1 MATIP
6 SKLLN
11 TRTRGQLDFTFNE
24 EFDPKTL
31 TLKCNSD
38 YTFQQLKHL
47 NNDIAKAVKN
57 LRENQQISDNADV
70 EAIGKSI
77 RADKNPEN
85 YTNAF
90 GNYKMQ
96 WKANSD
102 ASSENKRPKP
112 EHDNKAKEELDKL
125 KHFADTL
132 MEPLAREQDMLSNLE
147 SEISSFRFAIA
158 YQNGVRVFELP
169 VELPNKK

>member
-1 MATIP
+1 
-6 SKLLN
+6 
-11 TRTRGQLDFTFNE
+11 
-24 EFDPKTL
+24 
-31 TLKCNSD
+31 
-38 YTFQQLKHL
+38 
-47 NNDIAKAVKN
+47 VKN

-147 SEISSFRFAIA
+147 SEI
-158 YQNGVRVFELP
+158 
-169 VELPNKK
+169 